1 MRRCD
6 WAGNDE
12 LMVRYHD
19 TEWGVPKRDDRRL
32 FESLVLDGAQAGL
45 SWATILKK
53 RENYR
58 RAFDGFNPEIVAAYD
73 DSKVAELLAD
83 PGIVRNRQKI
93 AAAIGNAKA
102 LGPVREE
109 FGSFAAYIWGFV
121 GGEPIRNSWINLD
134 EVPAKTKES
143 EEMSKDLRRR
153 GFKFVGPT
161 ICYAFMQAEG
171 LVNDHLVDCFRYDE
185 V

>member
-45 SWATILKK
+45 SWATILNK

-58 RAFDGFNPEIVAAYD
+58 RAFDGFDPETVAAYG
-73 DSKVAELLAD
+73 DSKIAELLAD

-93 AAAIGNAKA
+93 ASAIGNAKA
-102 LGPVREE
+102 LGAGTKRVRKLR
-109 FGSFAAYIWGFV
+109 GIHLGICGRRA
-121 GGEPIRNSWINLD
+121 D
-134 EVPAKTKES
+134 KE
-143 EEMSKDLRRR
+143 
-153 GFKFVGPT
+153 
-161 ICYAFMQAEG
+161 
-171 LVNDHLVDCFRYDE
+171 LVEQL
-185 V
+185 

>member
-58 RAFDGFNPEIVAAYD
+58 RA
-73 DSKVAELLAD
+73 
-83 PGIVRNRQKI
+83 
-93 AAAIGNAKA
+93 
-102 LGPVREE
+102 
-109 FGSFAAYIWGFV
+109 
-121 GGEPIRNSWINLD
+121 
-134 EVPAKTKES
+134 
-143 EEMSKDLRRR
+143 LRRVRSGNRCHVRRLQVRRVARRLGDRPQSAEDRFGHRQREGARAGAR
-153 GFKFVGPT
+153 GVRKLRRIHLGVCGRR
-161 ICYAFMQAEG
+161 ADQE
-171 LVNDHLVDCFRYDE
+171 LVEKRR
-185 V
+185 